1 MLITASKFIGTP
13 ILSMQAA
20 GPIGY
25 ISDFIIEPESL
36 KSIAFFTAGPGIPRE
51 TNILDAKSIREY
63 SSYGCVIDS
72 TDDLVARGDV
82 IRINKILDLD
92 FSLVGL
98 KVETKKGSK
107 LGHVSDFTMTD
118 DNFSIQQLIVK
129 RPALK
134 SFLDSDLTIPRSE
147 IVEVTDDKII
157 VKDEEKII
165 KARAEKEDF
174 IPNFVNPFREAR
186 LSHAPTRTKTP
197 AE

>member
-13 ILSMQAA
+13 VLSMQAA

-36 KSIAFFTAGPGIPRE
+36 KAIAFFTAGPGIPST
-51 TNILDAKSIREY
+51 TNILDAHSIREY
-63 SSYGCVIDS
+63 SSLGCVIDS
-72 TDDLVARGDV
+72 ADELVAQGDV
-82 IRINKILDLD
+82 VRIDKVLDLN
-92 FSLVGL
+92 FSLTGL
-98 KVETKKGSK
+98 KVETKKHTK
-107 LGHVSDFTMTD
+107 LGRVNDFTMTD
-118 DNFSIQQLIVK
+118 HDYTVQQLIVK

-157 VKDEEKII
+157 VKDEEKTI
-165 KARAEKEDF
+165 KARAGKEDF
-174 IPNFVNPFREAR
+174 IPNFINPFREAR
-186 LSHAPTRTKTP
+186 LSPAPARTKTP